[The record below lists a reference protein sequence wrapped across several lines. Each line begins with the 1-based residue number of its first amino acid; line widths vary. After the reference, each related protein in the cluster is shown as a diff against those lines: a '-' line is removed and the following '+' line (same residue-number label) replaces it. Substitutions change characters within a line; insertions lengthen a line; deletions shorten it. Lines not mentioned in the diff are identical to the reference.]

1 MHRVS
6 SGFQTLENNKTTR
19 PVASW
24 FQMFS
29 CVWKPDETLAFV
41 FEIVHQ
47 QQFLFLKRNQNY
59 TKLNAL
65 YVATKLIKGD
75 TTVMKRIVM

>member
-1 MHRVS
+1 M
-6 SGFQTLENNKTTR
+6 
-19 PVASW
+19 ASW

-29 CVWKPDETLAFV
+29 CVWKPDETLTLV

-47 QQFLFLKRNQNY
+47 QQFLFPKKNQNC

-65 YVATKLIKGD
+65 YVAIKLIKGD
-75 TTVMKRIVM
+75 TTVTKKEVM